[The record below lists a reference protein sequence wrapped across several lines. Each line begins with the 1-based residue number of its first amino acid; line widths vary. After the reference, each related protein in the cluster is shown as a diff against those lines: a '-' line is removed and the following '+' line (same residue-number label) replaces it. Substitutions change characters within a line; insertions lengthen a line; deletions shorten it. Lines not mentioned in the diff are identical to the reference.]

1 MKRLWL
7 IVSSYLILNGQQTQ
21 LSNSFD
27 ISPPRL
33 NQKNVNIDGFLDEV
47 EWSKAVSHSGFT
59 SYLPVDGRPAE
70 DDTEVRI
77 WYSPTALYVGIIAHE
92 IHNEVRST
100 LADRD
105 KLEND
110 DYLILILDTYD
121 DKRSAFAFSVN
132 PLGQQGDGTITDN
145 TSMGRN
151 SKSFR
156 LDDNPDYVFNSRGRV
171 TKDGFIVEIE
181 IPFKSL
187 RYQSKN
193 TQNWGFNVLR
203 YIQHSGYT
211 STLISTKL
219 GAASFLAQSGKLLNL
234 SGIERDRIF
243 DINPEIRGAVKREA
257 DDKNYNS
264 EMTDPV
270 GFNVRYGWSSN
281 VGINATVNPD
291 FSQIEADVAQI
302 NYDPRRSLF
311 FPEKRP
317 FFLDGIERFQTPT
330 RLIYTRR
337 IANPVGAG
345 KIAGKFGANTIG
357 FISAADN
364 SGPSISEMDLSYV
377 NALRLKRDLSDQN
390 HLGLVFTD
398 KSHKDWSNRVVAI
411 DGKFVAKDTYTFRAQ
426 GGFSQTNDKEN
437 IGTIAPMWDIAANA
451 NGRKWS
457 GSFSFK
463 GYHNEFNPEVGFIER
478 GNYVTVS
485 TGPTRR
491 FYGKKD
497 AIVEQL
503 ILSLRLTGNWD
514 YSEFTNGNSPD
525 DRRLYPSFAIQFRD
539 GWKLTNFTW
548 IETFSYPESFFTN
561 HYIKTSSG
569 FTSYKGTP
577 DLFNIGVMME
587 LSTPQ
592 LDRISGKIKY
602 GFGRDPNYDEWAP
615 GDISLIESIIKW
627 NPTDQIRMMIRY
639 NQQQNFRPS
648 DGSLVSESRTPRIK
662 MEYQIT
668 PTIFLRGVVQYT
680 SRYRDTLRDNSRTEL
695 PIYFKDSNGDFVPAA
710 SVETNNIEADF
721 LFSYRPIP
729 GTLVFIG
736 YGSALTEPR
745 RFRFNSVQRNSDGF
759 FMKVSYLFQN

>member
-171 TKDGFIVEIE
+171 TKDGFIVEVE

-503 ILSLRLTGNWD
+503 ILSLRFTGNWD

-745 RFRFNSVQRNSDGF
+745 RFRFDSVQRNSDGF

>member
-121 DKRSAFAFSVN
+121 DKRSAFAFAVN

-171 TKDGFIVEIE
+171 TKDGFIVEVE

-264 EMTDPV
+264 EMTDPL

-503 ILSLRLTGNWD
+503 ILSLRFTGNWD

>member
-1 MKRLWL
+1 MKYIWFTVCSLL
-7 IVSSYLILNGQQTQ
+7 IINDLQAQ

-27 ISPPRL
+27 ISPPRF
-33 NQKNVNIDGFLDEV
+33 NQKDVNIDGFLDEV
-47 EWSKAVSHSGFT
+47 EWSKSVSHSGFT
-59 SYLPVDGRPAE
+59 SYLPVDGRPTE

-77 WYSPTALYVGIIAHE
+77 WYSPTALYVGLIAHE

-105 KLEND
+105 NLEND
-110 DYLILILDTYD
+110 DRLTLILDTYD
-121 DKRSAFAFSVN
+121 DKRSAFAFTVN
-132 PLGQQGDGTITDN
+132 PLGQQRDGTITDN

-151 SKSFR
+151 SKPFR
-156 LDDNPDYVFNSRGRV
+156 YDDNPDYVFNSKGRL
-171 TKDGFIVEIE
+171 TEDGFIVEIE

-211 STLISTKL
+211 STLFSTKI
-219 GAASFLAQSGKLLNL
+219 GVASFLGQSGKLVNF

-243 DINPEIRGAVKREA
+243 DINPELRGAVSRTA
-257 DDKNYNS
+257 DDKKFNS
-264 EMTDPV
+264 EMTDPL

-337 IANPVGAG
+337 IANPVAAG

-357 FISAADN
+357 YISAADN

-377 NALRLKRDLSDQN
+377 NVLRLKRDLSDQN
-390 HLGLVFTD
+390 HMGLVFTD
-398 KSHKDWSNRVVAI
+398 KTHTDRSNKVFAI
-411 DGKFVAKDTYTFRAQ
+411 DGRFVEKDTYTFRAQ
-426 GGFSQTNDKEN
+426 GGFSQTNDKEET
-437 IGTIAPMWDIAANA
+437 GTIAPMWDVAASA

-503 ILSLRLTGNWD
+503 I
-514 YSEFTNGNSPD
+514 Y
-525 DRRLYPSFAIQFRD
+525 LY
-539 GWKLTNFTW
+539 
-548 IETFSYPESFFTN
+548 
-561 HYIKTSSG
+561 
-569 FTSYKGTP
+569 
-577 DLFNIGVMME
+577 V
-587 LSTPQ
+587 
-592 LDRISGKIKY
+592 
-602 GFGRDPNYDEWAP
+602 
-615 GDISLIESIIKW
+615 
-627 NPTDQIRMMIRY
+627 
-639 NQQQNFRPS
+639 
-648 DGSLVSESRTPRIK
+648 
-662 MEYQIT
+662 
-668 PTIFLRGVVQYT
+668 
-680 SRYRDTLRDNSRTEL
+680 
-695 PIYFKDSNGDFVPAA
+695 
-710 SVETNNIEADF
+710 
-721 LFSYRPIP
+721 
-729 GTLVFIG
+729 
-736 YGSALTEPR
+736 
-745 RFRFNSVQRNSDGF
+745 
-759 FMKVSYLFQN
+759 

>member
-59 SYLPVDGRPAE
+59 SYLPVDGRPVE

-171 TKDGFIVEIE
+171 TKDGFIVEVE

-503 ILSLRLTGNWD
+503 ILSLRFTGNWD

>member
-7 IVSSYLILNGQQTQ
+7 IVSSFLILNGQQTQ

-171 TKDGFIVEIE
+171 TKDGFIVEVE

-503 ILSLRLTGNWD
+503 ILSLRFTGNWD

-745 RFRFNSVQRNSDGF
+745 RFRFDSVQRNSDGF

>member
-171 TKDGFIVEIE
+171 TKDGFIVEVE

-264 EMTDPV
+264 EMTDPL

>member
-1 MKRLWL
+1 MKLPL
-7 IVSSYLILNGQQTQ
+7 LTLFSILVLNAQSDQI
-21 LSNSFD
+21 SNSFD
-27 ISPPRL
+27 ISPPRF
-33 NQKNVNIDGFLDEV
+33 NQKNINIDGFLDEE
-47 EWSKAVSHSGFT
+47 EWSNAASHSGFT
-59 SYLPVDGRPAE
+59 SYLPVDGRPAL
-70 DDTEVRI
+70 DDTEVKI
-77 WYSPTALYVGIIAHE
+77 WYTPKSLYIGLIAKE
-92 IHNEVRST
+92 VHNEVRST

-105 KLEND
+105 KLDND
-110 DYLILILDTYD
+110 DYIIIILDTYD
-121 DKRSAFAFSVN
+121 DKRSAFAFVVN

-156 LDDNPDYVFNSRGRV
+156 LDDNPDYVFKSRGRV

-187 RYQSKN
+187 RYQSTK

-203 YIQHSGYT
+203 YVQHSGYT
-211 STLISTKL
+211 STLMSTKR
-219 GAASFLAQSGKLLNL
+219 GVASFLSQRGKLINL
-234 SGIERDRIF
+234 SGIDRDRIF
-243 DINPEIRGAVKREA
+243 DINPEVRGAVSRVA
-257 DDKNYNS
+257 DEKKFNS

-270 GFNVRYGWSSN
+270 GFNIRYARSSN

-337 IANPVGAG
+337 IANPVAAG
-345 KIAGKFGANTIG
+345 KIAGKFGANTVG

-364 SGPSISEMDLSYV
+364 TGPSISEMDLSYV

-390 HLGLVFTD
+390 HMGMVFTD
-398 KSHKDWSNRVVAI
+398 KSNKNRSNRVFAF
-411 DGKFVAKDTYTFRAQ
+411 DGRYVTKDIYSLRAQ
-426 GGFSQTNDKEN
+426 GGFSQTNIDNEN
-437 IGTIAPMWDIAANA
+437 GDIAPMWDIAANA
-451 NGRKWS
+451 NGRNWS

-463 GYHNEFNPEVGFIER
+463 GYHNDFNPEVGFIER
-478 GNYVTVS
+478 GNYVTVA

-491 FYGKKD
+491 FFGKKD
-497 AIVEQL
+497 AMIEKL
-503 ILSLRLTGNWD
+503 TLSLRLTGNWN
-514 YSEFTNGNSPD
+514 YKGFANGDKPD
-525 DRRLYPSFAIQFRD
+525 DRRLYPSFAIQFRG

-548 IETFSYPESFFTN
+548 IETFGYPEAFFTN
-561 HYIKTSSG
+561 HYIKTSTG
-569 FTSYKGTP
+569 FITYEGTP
-577 DLFNIGVMME
+577 DLFNYGMMMD
-587 LSTPQ
+587 LTTPQ
-592 LDRISGKIKY
+592 LDRISAKIKY

-615 GDISLIESIIKW
+615 GNISLIESIIKW
-627 NPTDQIRMMIRY
+627 NPTDQIRTVIRY
-639 NQQQNFRPS
+639 NQQQNFRSS

-662 MEYQIT
+662 IESQVT
-668 PTIFLRGVVQYT
+668 PTIFLRAVIQYT
-680 SRYRDTLRDNSRTEL
+680 SRYRDNLRDNSRTEL
-695 PIYFKDSNGDFVPAA
+695 PIYFKDSNGDFVPAT

>member
-1 MKRLWL
+1 MKYPRLTVCSLL
-7 IVSSYLILNGQQTQ
+7 IINGLQAQ

-27 ISPPRL
+27 ITPPRF
-33 NQKNVNIDGFLDEV
+33 NQKDVNIDGFLDEV
-47 EWSKAVSHSGFT
+47 EWSKSVSHSGFT
-59 SYLPVDGRPAE
+59 SYLPVDGRLAE

-77 WYSPTALYVGIIAHE
+77 WYSPTALYVGLIAHE
-92 IHNEVRST
+92 VHNEVRST

-105 KLEND
+105 NLEND
-110 DYLILILDTYD
+110 DRLTLILDTYD
-121 DKRSAFAFSVN
+121 DKRSAFAFTVN
-132 PLGQQGDGTITDN
+132 PLGQQRDGTITDN

-151 SKSFR
+151 SKPFR
-156 LDDNPDYVFNSRGRV
+156 YDDNPDYVFNSKGRL
-171 TKDGFIVEIE
+171 TEDGFIVEIE

-211 STLISTKL
+211 STLFSTKI
-219 GAASFLAQSGKLLNL
+219 GVASFLGQSGKLVNF
-234 SGIERDRIF
+234 SGIDRDRIF
-243 DINPEIRGAVKREA
+243 DINPELRGAVSRTA
-257 DDKNYNS
+257 DDKKFNS
-264 EMTDPV
+264 EMTDPL

-337 IANPVGAG
+337 IANPVAAG

-357 FISAADN
+357 YISAADN
-364 SGPSISEMDLSYV
+364 SGPSISEMDLSYLNV
-377 NALRLKRDLSDQN
+377 LRLKRDLSDQN
-390 HLGLVFTD
+390 HMGLVFTD
-398 KSHKDWSNRVVAI
+398 KTHTDRSNKVFAI
-411 DGKFVAKDTYTFRAQ
+411 DGRFVEKDTYTFRAQ
-426 GGFSQTNDKEN
+426 GGFSQTNDKEET
-437 IGTIAPMWDIAANA
+437 GTIAPMWDVAASA

-514 YSEFTNGNSPD
+514 YSGFTNGNSPD

-569 FTSYKGTP
+569 FTPYKGTP

-695 PIYFKDSNGDFVPAA
+695 PIYFKDLNGDFVAA
-710 SVETNNIEADF
+710 SSVETNNIEADF
-721 LFSYRPIP
+721 LFSYRPMP

-745 RFRFNSVQRNSDGF
+745 RFRFDSVQRKSDGF

>member
-7 IVSSYLILNGQQTQ
+7 IVSSFLILNGQQTQ

-171 TKDGFIVEIE
+171 TKDGFIVEVE

-478 GNYVTVS
+478 GNYVTMS